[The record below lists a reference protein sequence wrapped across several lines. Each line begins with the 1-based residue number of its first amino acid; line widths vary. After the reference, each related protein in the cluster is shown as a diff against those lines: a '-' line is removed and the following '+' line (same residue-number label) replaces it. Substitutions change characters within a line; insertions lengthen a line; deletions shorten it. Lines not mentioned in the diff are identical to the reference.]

1 MAERLQLQRSCL
13 NAALTN
19 QITENND
26 DVVVLMQWDLP
37 KWKVRYTTFPPQALR
52 VVLIDTTPI
61 FFCIYNTV

>member
-37 KWKVRYTTFPPQALR
+37 KWEVRYTTFPPQALR
-52 VVLIDTTPI
+52 VVHPP
-61 FFCIYNTV
+61 